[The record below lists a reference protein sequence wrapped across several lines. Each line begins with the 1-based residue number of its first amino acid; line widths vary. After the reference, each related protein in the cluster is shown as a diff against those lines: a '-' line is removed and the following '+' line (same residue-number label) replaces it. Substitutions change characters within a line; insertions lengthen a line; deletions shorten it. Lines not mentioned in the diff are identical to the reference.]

1 MNGFVIMTKLDYI
14 WFQVIKVVLPL
25 IWKFLPKD
33 NQIEILQDLYSIQEL
48 LRFRRQDYFQQVE
61 IGNLLYR
68 LSNK

>member
-1 MNGFVIMTKLDYI
+1 MTKLDYN
-14 WFQVIKVVLPL
+14 WFQVIRFLLPL

-33 NQIEILQDLYSIQEL
+33 SQKEILQDLYTWQEV

-61 IGNLLYR
+61 IGNLLYK

>member
-33 NQIEILQDLYSIQEL
+33 SQRKILQHLYTWQEA

-61 IGNLLYR
+61 IGNLLYK